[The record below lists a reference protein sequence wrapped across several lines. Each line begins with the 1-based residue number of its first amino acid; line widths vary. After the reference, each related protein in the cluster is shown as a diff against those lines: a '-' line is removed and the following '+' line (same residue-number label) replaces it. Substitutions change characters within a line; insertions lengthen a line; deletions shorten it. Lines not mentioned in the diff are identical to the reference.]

1 MISIQNHKTK
11 VGEFVIG
18 SFENQLCLIDYK
30 YRKMHQAV
38 KNRIQQGLNAEFIEQ
53 TSPIIEETKKQL
65 QQYFDGNRKTFDLD
79 LLLVGSDFQKQVW
92 QGLLNINYGQTI
104 SYGQL
109 ATNIHNPK
117 SVRAVGSA
125 NGANAISIIVPCHRV
140 IASDG
145 SLGGYGGGLAVKKRL
160 LKLEDTINNG
170 IF

>member
-1 MISIQNHKTK
+1 MINIQNHKTK

-18 SFENQLCLIDYK
+18 SFENKLCLIDYQ
-30 YRKMHQAV
+30 YRKMHQTV
-38 KNRIQQGLNAEFIEQ
+38 KNRIKQSLNAEFIEQ
-53 TSPIIEETKKQL
+53 TSPIIEETKNQL
-65 QQYFDGNRKTFDLD
+65 QQYFDGTRKTFDLD

-104 SYGQL
+104 SYLQL

-117 SVRAVGSA
+117 SVRAVANA

-145 SLGGYGGGLAVKKRL
+145 TLGGYGGGLAVKKRL